1 LRRTKEAG
9 SNSIPK
15 SKRSALT
22 NNENVVVSGRGSRI
36 ASVDIAKNNRSKSN
50 LKESK
55 SKDNDVVSS
64 R

>member
-36 ASVDIAKNNRSKSN
+36 ASVDIAKNIRSKSN

>member
-22 NNENVVVSGRGSRI
+22 NNENAPISGRGSRI
-36 ASVDIAKNNRSKSN
+36 ASVDVGKNNRSKSN

-55 SKDNDVVSS
+55 PKEIDLGSG